1 MSSRCSVVLWTHPDN
16 FTFRFSVVGDTSE
29 LTGEYKD
36 RAKKYLQKLKD
47 EQERAL
53 AKEKKP
59 STSAASSSTAVGLVS
74 K

>member
-1 MSSRCSVVLWTHPDN
+1 MGSRYIVVLGTHHVN
-16 FTFRFSVVGDTSE
+16 VIFKFSVVGDTSE

-36 RAKKYLQKLKD
+36 WAKKYLQKLKA

-53 AKEKKP
+53 AKAK
-59 STSAASSSTAVGLVS
+59 TLNFAAASSTVVCLVL

>member
-1 MSSRCSVVLWTHPDN
+1 MQHFN
-16 FTFRFSVVGDTSE
+16 FTFRFSVVDDTSE

-36 RAKKYLQKLKD
+36 RAKKYLQKLNA

-53 AKEKKP
+53 AKAKKP
-59 STSAASSSTAVGLVS
+59 STFTAASSTAVSLVL